1 MSVTIKLEN
10 ISKKYEK
17 NMALNNINL
26 KVDKGQLVCLLG
38 PSGCGKSTLLRI
50 IAGLEKPNS
59 GKVFIDEKDVTLY
72 PPSKRNFGIV
82 FQSYALFPNL
92 TAFENVAY
100 GLKTKGYK
108 KTQINDRVNYLFEII
123 GLSVEKNK
131 YPSKLSGGEQQRIA
145 LARAIAANPDFLLL
159 DEPLSALD
167 AKVRQSLRN
176 KIRDIQKSLGI
187 TTILVTHDQDE
198 ALTMSDKIVVM
209 NKANIMQEGTPQD
222 IYLNPNNEFVAD
234 FIGSINFWNEQ
245 SNKFAIRPEKIKL
258 YLKKQDNTLEA
269 KIQNIEFRGFY
280 YRITLNSIKG
290 TFFVDLPL
298 SEDEHLKL
306 EINKNVYLYFPPEYI
321 LKFNKQQEVI

>member
-26 KVDKGQLVCLLG
+26 KIDKGQLVCLLG

-59 GKVFIDEKDVTLY
+59 GKVFIDGKDVTLY

-100 GLKTKGYK
+100 GLKTKSRNK
-108 KTQINDRVNYLFEII
+108 NQINDRVNYLFEMI

-145 LARAIAANPDFLLL
+145 LARALATNPDFLLL

-176 KIRDIQKSLGI
+176 KICDIQKSLGI

-198 ALTMSDKIVVM
+198 ALTMSDKIIVM

-222 IYLNPNNEFVAD
+222 IYLKPNNEFVAD

-245 SNKFAIRPEKIKL
+245 SSKLAIRPEKIKL
-258 YLKKQDNTLEA
+258 YLEKQDNTLEA
-269 KIQNIEFRGFY
+269 NIQNVEFRGFY

-298 SEDEHLKL
+298 SEDQHLNFK
-306 EINKNVYLYFPPEYI
+306 IDKTVYLYFPLEYV
-321 LKFNKQQEVI
+321 LKFNKHQEAI